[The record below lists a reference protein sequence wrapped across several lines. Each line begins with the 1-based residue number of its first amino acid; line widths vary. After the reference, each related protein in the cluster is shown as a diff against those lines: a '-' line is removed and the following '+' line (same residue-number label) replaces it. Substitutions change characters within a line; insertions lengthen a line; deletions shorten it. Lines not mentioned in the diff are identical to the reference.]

1 MIVDDEPIE
10 RIGIKKMVER
20 SFLNLDI
27 LEDAKN
33 GLEAI
38 EKARANKPNIILMDI
53 RMPKKTG
60 LEAQKEIISF
70 LPKVQ
75 TIILTAYSDFNFAQ
89 EAIKYGVADFLLK
102 PVRPTELKVSIEK
115 TIDYLTRVDVQ
126 AFNQQNELSY
136 QDSNPIAIVIKYIER
151 NISEEITL
159 ANSAKVVHLSPQ
171 YLSRYFKKETGLTFT
186 EYVTKVKIERAKK
199 LITQTNKPVYRI
211 ALELGFNDA
220 AYFSKVFLKYA
231 KVTPLQ
237 FKKNYE
243 KQI

>member
-27 LEDAKN
+27 LDDAKN

-38 EKARANKPNIILMDI
+38 VRAKKNKPNIILMDI
-53 RMPKKTG
+53 RMPQRTG

-70 LPKVQ
+70 LPHVQ

-102 PVRPTELKVSIEK
+102 PVRPAELKVSIEK
-115 TIDYLTRVDVQ
+115 AIGILAKADVESI
-126 AFNQQNELSY
+126 NQQNELSY
-136 QDSNPIAIVIKYIER
+136 TDSNPIAVVIKYIER
-151 NISEEITL
+151 NVSEEITL

-186 EYVTKVKIERAKK
+186 EYVTKVKIERAKV
-199 LITQTNKPVYRI
+199 LIVQTNKPIYRI

-220 AYFSKVFLKYA
+220 AYFSKVFLKNV
-231 KVTPLQ
+231 KVTPQ
-237 FKKNYE
+237 QYKKE
-243 KQI
+243 MRT